1 MSRGSRRFGS
11 PYDPQFRGTGKT
23 TIDPASQYARDRKE
37 AVRMNEEKKL
47 QIGIAEAFQR
57 AINFEVGSPRGGISG
72 GGWLG
77 LEDFGILD
85 GLPSAYQAA
94 RAHVAN
100 WLIKSDDQVFDDIVG
115 NGEALGQLR
124 DAITAPVVHKELFEA
139 YGMKTPK
146 GALLFGPP
154 GCGKTMFAR
163 AAASEMRRLY
173 GDKVEF
179 LSIAGAELQGM
190 YVGQTEKWIKQIFA
204 FAREYKAHHGHP
216 LLVFIDEADAILP
229 DRTSRVRRV
238 THYEESQVATFLAEM
253 DGVRESG
260 AFVLLATNRP
270 EAIDAAVLRDGR
282 CDFKIEVKRPN
293 AEAIEAILTKAFAK
307 EQRLVASVS
316 DLIFAA
322 TESLMDP
329 SKVIVEARM
338 IKVGQG
344 TLEDVGGRAFLLEH
358 IVSGAMV
365 ASIPSRAKRHAFTR
379 DKVTGKIIGIT
390 VADVLSAVN
399 DLFVEN
405 KGLDHTFAFQ
415 SFMRETQEQFQ
426 EKGRV
431 LQ

>member
-1 MSRGSRRFGS
+1 M
-11 PYDPQFRGTGKT
+11 D
-23 TIDPASQYARDRKE
+23 
-37 AVRMNEEKKL
+37 EEKKL
-47 QIGIAEAFQR
+47 QIGIAEAFQK
-57 AINFEVGSPRGGISG
+57 AINYEVGRPHGGIFTG
-72 GGWLG
+72 GRLR
-77 LEDFGILD
+77 LEDFGNPD
-85 GLPSAYQAA
+85 GLPSAYRAA
-94 RAHVAN
+94 REAVAK
-100 WLIKSDDQVFDDIVG
+100 WLIKSDEQSFDDIAG

-124 DAITAPVVHKELFEA
+124 DAITAPVLHKDLFEA

-163 AAASEMRRLY
+163 AAASEMRKLY

-179 LSIAGAELQGM
+179 LAVGGAELQSM
-190 YVGQTEKWIKQIFA
+190 YVGETEKRIKQIFA
-204 FAREYKAHHGHP
+204 FASEYKAHHGHP

-229 DRTSRVRRV
+229 DRTGRTRRV
-238 THYEESQVATFLAEM
+238 EPWEENQVATFLAEM

-282 CDFKIEVKRPN
+282 CDFKIEVKRPS
-293 AEAIEAILTKAFAK
+293 AQAIEAILTKAFAK
-307 EQRLVASVS
+307 EQCLVASAS

-338 IKVGQG
+338 IMVGQG

-379 DKVTGKIIGIT
+379 DKALGVISGIT
-390 VADVLSAVN
+390 VADVLGAVN
-399 DLFVEN
+399 DLFTEN